1 MDIFMH
7 NLCFSLI
14 YKDCALIV
22 YQYAQTVE
30 KSLSYRK
37 KLYSSLYLESP
48 LPPHSSP
55 SIYESKWT
63 CFECINF
70 TLNDLER

>member
-30 KSLSYRK
+30 KSLNYRK
-37 KLYSSLYLESP
+37 NFI
-48 LPPHSSP
+48 PHS
-55 SIYESKWT
+55 
-63 CFECINF
+63 
-70 TLNDLER
+70 L